1 MQSNDIVSAWLT
13 GANSVDG
20 YMNPAGPLFIEGEV
34 AVDDAM
40 RSPLTHSTS
49 ISTCP
54 SGRCYCCI

>member
-1 MQSNDIVSAWLT
+1 MQSNDIVSGWLS
-13 GANSVDG
+13 GADSVDG
-20 YMNPAGPLFIEGEV
+20 YENPAGPLYIEGES

-40 RSPLTHSTS
+40 RAPITHSTS